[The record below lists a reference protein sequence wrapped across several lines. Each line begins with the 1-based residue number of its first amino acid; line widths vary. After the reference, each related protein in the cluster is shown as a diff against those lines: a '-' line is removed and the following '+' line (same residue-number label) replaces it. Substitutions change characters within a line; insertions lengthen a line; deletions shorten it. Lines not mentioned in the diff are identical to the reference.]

1 MAIEKIVT
9 NDGIKLRDSKSGE
22 LKGSV
27 GKGAAAPSSLAAPVI
42 PNPRQ
47 SPENESGIDSLI
59 QRFEAGKDSSSDVL
73 AGLQAD
79 YDAAEARLAEFI
91 EQSADLPD
99 RAEIFRVSEL
109 GVDPWA
115 FDPDALVTKDNAI
128 YLLRLEKATIREALD
143 DEQTRLDQEAGIHYI
158 SEFGDR
164 RLGNAVEDG
173 VYEPNSKEWLLLRT
187 RGLGGSDKIGEMVED
202 YDPITGEKSIRFVA
216 FDESGRHQALN
227 AVFSK
232 KSPSAIA
239 AIEAMEGGESRGAS
253 TTFIAA
259 EIGNRLE
266 RAVQRRFARE
276 DKSVQHF
283 EDKASRHDP
292 ERPWHRFNVDGLLYD
307 ENTGT
312 YGILEVKTS
321 KSGATYERARKGYL
335 AQCLHN
341 VAGAAGNSEGPK
353 VTFAV
358 LVAEVEGET
367 EQRRERYDFTPEM
380 ISGYRDSLDRAWL
393 LHKPAY
399 DATEANQA

>member
-9 NDGIKLRDSKSGE
+9 TDGIKLRDSKSGE

-27 GKGAAAPSSLAAPVI
+27 GKGASAPSSATAPVI

-47 SPENESGIDSLI
+47 SAENETGLDSLI
-59 QRFEAGKDSSSDVL
+59 QRFEATKSEDAL
-73 AGLQAD
+73 TRLTAD
-79 YDAAEARLAEFI
+79 HEAAEAKLAEFL
-91 EQSADLPD
+91 EYSADLPD

-128 YLLRLEKATIREALD
+128 YLLRLNKANAREALD
-143 DEQTRLDQEAGIHYI
+143 EEQARLEAAAGASYI

-202 YDPITGEKSIRFVA
+202 YDPITGEKTIRFVA
-216 FDESGRHQALN
+216 FDESGRHQQLN
-227 AVFSK
+227 SVFAK

-239 AIEAMEGGESRGAS
+239 NIEAMEEGGSREAS
-253 TTFIAA
+253 TAFIAA

-276 DKSVQHF
+276 DQTGLQHF

-292 ERPWHRFNVDGLLYD
+292 QRPWHRFNVDGLLYD
-307 ENTGT
+307 PATGT
-312 YGILEVKTS
+312 YGITEIKTS
-321 KSGATYERARKGYL
+321 KSGGTYDRARKGYL

-341 VAGAAGNSEGPK
+341 VAGAYGNSEGPK

-367 EQRRERYDFTPEM
+367 EQRRERYDFTEDM
-380 ISGYRDSLDRAWL
+380 IVGYREALDRAWL

-399 DATEANQA
+399 DAREAGQA